1 MKRMISLACIL
12 AMLAACFVLPGFADE
27 DAEQPVLIGYQF
39 SEIYQN
45 QDGEN
50 VRNIRFVAAG
60 NDRTYTAVGF
70 DISAPEYEGK
80 AWNKSSNLVF
90 ASLNATDSDGAV
102 AKVRAQDYGAEYLY
116 AFVVKGVPA
125 EDDITFSVMPY
136 ATSAE
141 QLQVNGERKTVVIR
155 QSADASTGAIYPILE
170 DATEYII
177 DGETYTVVRTLEE
190 LKEVFSAN
198 VQNARVILGAHID
211 GAGGS
216 IAGGG
221 LKVGAGSVIEGNNYT
236 ISNFSGNS
244 IFNLENGAQ
253 IEIRNLQFG
262 TEEQP
267 LELTG
272 GLVAAYTRCVSRWE
286 NVRIYAN
293 LTASSGNKGV
303 WFDAAN
309 GSHTFVNCET
319 HAAVNGGRGNVGAWF
334 GQTNEAGCSIR
345 FEGCSIYGSVTG
357 TNNAGSI
364 IGYMSG
370 PIYMKDCIN
379 YADISGAQNAGGFVA
394 HDTVDTAAAM
404 YFENCA
410 NYGTVTAS
418 NANGTA
424 GGFCGQ
430 DRRPGTYLNCANYG
444 TIKSGAANNIKAG
457 GLLGQKD
464 GTGSTMTNC
473 VNYGSIEARG
483 TIGGIVG
490 SITGMLTCSGCVNA
504 ADVTM
509 LESGDHAGGF
519 VGWAVNVTLDHCA
532 NIGAITSIGSS
543 SGNLIGKP
551 NAYTITDCY
560 GFGIVSGGSNG
571 VLIGA
576 VNDGVTGTSTGNKY
590 LNGNQAGTIGAEE
603 QGLVAT
609 VAEAVELLEAYYAD
623 LTFEIVDG
631 AIVIRPAA

>member
-1 MKRMISLACIL
+1 MDELRNNPQVTQLLETLEENGMQKEKGEVSALVSYIGDMEHTLS
-12 AMLAACFVLPGFADE
+12 AMLAEMQEMRKEVNMIHNSSIKAKCENLIHTADSKIRQGIE
-27 DAEQPVLIGYQF
+27 TVSKAKNNLISSAE
-39 SEIYQN
+39 N
-45 QDGEN
+45 
-50 VRNIRFVAAG
+50 
-60 NDRTYTAVGF
+60 AVKVFKEKGKEAF
-70 DISAPEYEGK
+70 KNSINAMKISDTLDKLGK
-80 AWNKSSNLVF
+80 VF
-90 ASLNATDSDGAV
+90 HS
-102 AKVRAQDYGAEYLY
+102 
-116 AFVVKGVPA
+116 
-125 EDDITFSVMPY
+125 FSVSMNE
-136 ATSAE
+136 SV
-141 QLQVNGERKTVVIR
+141 Q
-155 QSADASTGAIYPILE
+155 
-170 DATEYII
+170 
-177 DGETYTVVRTLEE
+177 
-190 LKEVFSAN
+190 N

-216 IAGGG
+216 IVGGG

-236 ISNFSGNS
+236 ISNFSGNN

-272 GLVAAYTRCVSRWE
+272 GLVSAYTRCVSRWE

-319 HAAVNGGRGNVGAWF
+319 HATVNGGSGNVGAWF

-345 FEGCSIYGSVTG
+345 FEGCSIYGSVTS

-394 HDTVDTAAAM
+394 HDTVDAAAAM

-410 NYGTVTAS
+410 NYGMVTAS